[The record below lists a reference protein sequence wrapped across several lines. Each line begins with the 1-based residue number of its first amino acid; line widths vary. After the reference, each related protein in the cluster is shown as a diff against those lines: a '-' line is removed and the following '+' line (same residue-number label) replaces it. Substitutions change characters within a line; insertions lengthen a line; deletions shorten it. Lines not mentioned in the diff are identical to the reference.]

1 MQYPTSQYPG
11 TWIYISILMISFSF
25 LYEFMFFSFLS
36 QRKAQEAEWSQIFS
50 EDEEL
55 YTRGGDSLNYNK
67 RGQDPYKHQG
77 KDSQLGMYKRRAM
90 EDKRGAPNSNFK

>member
-1 MQYPTSQYPG
+1 
-11 TWIYISILMISFSF
+11 
-25 LYEFMFFSFLS
+25 MFFSFLS

-77 KDSQLGMYKRRAM
+77 KDSPLGMYKRRAM